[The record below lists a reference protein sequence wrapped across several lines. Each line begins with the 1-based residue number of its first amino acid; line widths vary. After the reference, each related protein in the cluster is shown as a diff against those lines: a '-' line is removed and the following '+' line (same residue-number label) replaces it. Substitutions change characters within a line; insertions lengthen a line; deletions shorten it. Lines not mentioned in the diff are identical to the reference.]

1 MENECK
7 QCCNLFAKYGK
18 HIVQIVQIISHS
30 IKRVQTLKTL
40 GKHMV
45 QIVSYSTDNTKR
57 GRTCGSGKKY
67 KQCCGK

>member
-1 MENECK
+1 M
-7 QCCNLFAKYGK
+7 QTMFAKYGK

-45 QIVSYSTDNTKR
+45 KKVPYSTDNTKR
-57 GRTCGSGKKY
+57 GRTCGSGRKY

>member
-1 MENECK
+1 M
-7 QCCNLFAKYGK
+7 QTMFAKYEK

-30 IKRVQTLKTL
+30 IKRVQALKPL